1 MKLGFMGWKFL
12 YGIVPV
18 LKTLSHLGAFWIF
31 KLGMLNT
38 LFEKLLEVEISR
50 SFVNFACVFFIL
62 KLNF

>member
-1 MKLGFMGWKFL
+1 MGWKFL

-18 LKTLSHLGAFWIF
+18 LKTLSDLGAFWIF

-38 LFEKLLEVEISR
+38 LFEKLLEVEISC